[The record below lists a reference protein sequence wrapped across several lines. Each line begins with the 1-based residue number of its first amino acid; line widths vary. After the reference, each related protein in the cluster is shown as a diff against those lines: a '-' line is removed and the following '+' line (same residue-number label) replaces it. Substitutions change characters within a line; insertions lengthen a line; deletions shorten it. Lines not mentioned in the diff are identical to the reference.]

1 MSPTK
6 GGGDGGRDDRGR
18 DGGTGRLQGRLEGR
32 LIALGI
38 TGSIAAYKA
47 PELVRLLQAEGADV
61 VALLSPSATRFVAP
75 LTLAA
80 LTRHAVEDDVLA
92 LLPDGRIGH
101 IVAADT
107 VDAVVVA
114 PATAHW
120 LAAMA
125 TGLAGDVVTA
135 TCLATSAPV
144 IVAPAM
150 DGEMYNHPATQANVA
165 RLRDDFGYTIV
176 EPEVGPL
183 ASGASGLGRL
193 AALPGIVDAVVSAV
207 ADRPVRSPDPTSRP
221 ALAPLPREAD
231 LVGRH
236 LIVTAGGTAEPIDPV
251 RVLTNRSSGRMGVAV
266 AEAALDRGARVTLI
280 AANVSVPL
288 PDRARIVRSES
299 AALMRSAVLAGIA
312 GETDSDGW
320 GGAGVDALIM
330 AAAVGDF
337 RPARPAETKIPR
349 AESLSLEL
357 EPTVDILAEV
367 SRQVRGLETGGP
379 GPEDPGGGVARP
391 PAKPR
396 PVLVGFAAETGSLD
410 RAADKLRRKGL
421 DLLVAND
428 VAATGSG
435 FGTDTNRVTIL
446 AAQGDPEVLPLLTKR
461 EVADRLLDLVARRLD
476 ARDGERQTWQSVSPQ
491 RDPEETRR

>member
-1 MSPTK
+1 MST
-6 GGGDGGRDDRGR
+6 GTGDRGE
-18 DGGTGRLQGRLEGR
+18 DGTVRLAGR

-107 VDAVVVA
+107 ADAVVVA

-135 TCLATSAPV
+135 TSLATSAPV
-144 IVAPAM
+144 VVAPAM
-150 DGEMYNHPATQANVA
+150 DGEMYAHPATQANVT
-165 RLRDDFGYTIV
+165 RLRDGFGYTIV

-193 AALPGIVDAVVSAV
+193 ATLAAIVDAVVAAV
-207 ADRPVRSPDPTSRP
+207 GDRPVRSPDPASRP
-221 ALAPLPREAD
+221 AVAPLPREAD
-231 LVGRH
+231 LTGRH

-288 PDRARIVRSES
+288 PDRARIVRAES
-299 AALMRSAVLAGIA
+299 AAQMRSAVLAGLA
-312 GETDSDGW
+312 GPDDASLAGSD
-320 GGAGVDALIM
+320 AGVDALIM

-337 RPARPAETKIPR
+337 RPARPAESKIPR
-349 AESLSLEL
+349 AESLNLEL
-357 EPTVDILAEV
+357 EPTPDILAEV
-367 SRQVRGLETGGP
+367 SRLVGAR
-379 GPEDPGGGVARP
+379 DPGARGAIGEP
-391 PAKPR
+391 GHPQIGPR

-410 RAADKLRRKGL
+410 RATAKLRRKGL

-428 VAATGSG
+428 VAEAGSG
-435 FGTDTNRVTIL
+435 FGTETNRVTIF
-446 AAQGDPEVLPLLTKR
+446 AAYGEPESLPLLTKR
-461 EVADRLLDLVARRLD
+461 EVADRLLDLVSTRLD
-476 ARDGERQTWQSVSPQ
+476 ARDGARQTSNSVSPQ